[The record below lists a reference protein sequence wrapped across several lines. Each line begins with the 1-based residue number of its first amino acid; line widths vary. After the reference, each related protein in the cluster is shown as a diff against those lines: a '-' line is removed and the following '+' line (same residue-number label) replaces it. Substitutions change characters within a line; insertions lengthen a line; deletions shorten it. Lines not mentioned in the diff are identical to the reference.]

1 MPDIVVSEFMDA
13 DAVDW
18 LSARSDLR
26 YDPALVDDRSALV
39 EAVSSCRALIVRNR
53 TQVRD
58 DLVAALASAMVVGR
72 LGVGLDNIDVEACE
86 TRGIQV
92 VPATG
97 ANAIGVAEYVV
108 GALMVLLRGAY
119 GATEP
124 VLAGD
129 WPRSDLIG
137 RELNGKLLGLV
148 GFGGIARLVA
158 VRARALGMPIH
169 AFDPNIEKGDP
180 VWREYGVTPVDWD
193 VLVGRSDAISL
204 HVPLVTATRHLFDA
218 QTLAA
223 MKQGA
228 VIVNTARGGVIDD
241 AALADALRRRHL
253 GGAALDVFET
263 EPVPADNVF
272 SDVPN
277 LLATPHIAGVT
288 EESNS
293 RVSWMIAR
301 EVASRLGLRP

>member
-26 YDPALVDDRSALV
+26 YDPALVDDRPSLV

-72 LGVGLDNIDVEACE
+72 LGVGLDNIDIQACE
-86 TRGIQV
+86 ARGIEV

-97 ANAIGVAEYVV
+97 ANAIGVAEYVI

-119 GATEP
+119 GATES

-129 WPRSDLIG
+129 WPRADLIG

-158 VRARALGMPIH
+158 VRARALGMPIQ

-180 VWREYGVTPVDWD
+180 VWREYGVAPVDWD

-241 AALADALRRRHL
+241 TALADALRRRHL

>member
-26 YDPALVDDRSALV
+26 YDPALVDDRPALV

-86 TRGIQV
+86 TRGIEV

-119 GATEP
+119 GATGS

-158 VRARALGMPIH
+158 VRARALGMPIQ

-180 VWREYGVTPVDWD
+180 VWREYGVAPVDWD
-193 VLVGRSDAISL
+193 ALVGRSDAISL

-241 AALADALRRRHL
+241 VALADALRRRHL

-288 EESNS
+288 EESNA

>member
-1 MPDIVVSEFMDA
+1 MADIVVSEFMDA
-13 DAVDW
+13 DAVGW
-18 LSARSDLR
+18 LSARSDVR
-26 YDPALVDDRSALV
+26 YDPALVDDRPALV

-58 DLVAALASAMVVGR
+58 DLVAALGSAMVVGR

-86 TRGIQV
+86 ARGIEV

-97 ANAIGVAEYVV
+97 ANAIGVAEYVI
-108 GALMVLLRGAY
+108 GALMVMLRGAY
-119 GATEP
+119 GATGS

-158 VRARALGMPIH
+158 VRARALGMPTH

-180 VWREYGVTPVDWD
+180 VWREYGVTSVDWD
-193 VLVGRSDAISL
+193 VLIGRSDAISL
-204 HVPLVTATRHLFDA
+204 HVPLVAATRHLFDA

-241 AALADALRRRHL
+241 AALAEALRRRHL

-263 EPVPADNVF
+263 EPLPANHVF

>member
-13 DAVDW
+13 DAVEW

-26 YDPALVDDRSALV
+26 YDPTFVDDRPALV

-58 DLVAALASAMVVGR
+58 DLVAALTSAMVVGR

-86 TRGIQV
+86 ARGIDV

-119 GATEP
+119 TATAS

-241 AALADALRRRHL
+241 TALADALRRRHL

-301 EVASRLGLRP
+301 EVARRLGLRP

>member
-1 MPDIVVSEFMDA
+1 MADIVVCEFMDA
-13 DAVDW
+13 DAVGW

-26 YDPALVDDRSALV
+26 YDPALVDDRPSLV
-39 EAVSSCRALIVRNR
+39 DAVSSCRALIVRNR

-58 DLVAALASAMVVGR
+58 ELVAALGSAVVVGR
-72 LGVGLDNIDVEACE
+72 LGVGLDNIDVDACQA
-86 TRGIQV
+86 RGIEV

-119 GATEP
+119 GATDA
-124 VLAGD
+124 VLAGR

-158 VRARALGMPIH
+158 VRARALGMPVH

-228 VIVNTARGGVIDD
+228 IIVNTARGGVIDD

-263 EPVPADNVF
+263 EPVPKDSPF

-288 EESNS
+288 EESNA

-301 EVASRLGLRP
+301 EVASRLGLGP

>member
-1 MPDIVVSEFMDA
+1 MDA

-26 YDPALVDDRSALV
+26 YDPALVDDRPSLV

-72 LGVGLDNIDVEACE
+72 LGVGLDNIDIQACE
-86 TRGIQV
+86 ARGIEV

-97 ANAIGVAEYVV
+97 ANAIGVAEYVI

-119 GATEP
+119 GATES

-129 WPRSDLIG
+129 WPRADLIG

-158 VRARALGMPIH
+158 VRARALGMPIQ

-180 VWREYGVTPVDWD
+180 VWREYGVAPVDWD

-241 AALADALRRRHL
+241 TALADALRRRHL

>member
-18 LSARSDLR
+18 LGARSDLR
-26 YDPALVDDRSALV
+26 YDPALVDDRPALV

-86 TRGIQV
+86 TRGIEV

-97 ANAIGVAEYVV
+97 ANAIGVAEYVI

-119 GATEP
+119 GATGS

-180 VWREYGVTPVDWD
+180 IWREYGVAPVDWD

-288 EESNS
+288 EESNA